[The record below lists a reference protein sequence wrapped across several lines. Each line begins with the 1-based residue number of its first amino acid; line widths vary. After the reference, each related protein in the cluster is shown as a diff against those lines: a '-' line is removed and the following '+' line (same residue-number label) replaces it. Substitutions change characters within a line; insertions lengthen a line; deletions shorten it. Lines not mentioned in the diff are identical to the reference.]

1 MDLFDCGNLDQMHLV
16 LMLYILHITLYILH
30 SRQRIKKEGT
40 RPRFCQIVGIWRR
53 IHFLSLFGL
62 VCRVHGNCG
71 GESRKLENIVCRDC
85 EVWMSRG
92 CEFRYA
98 RSGVLQ
104 LADTAPKS
112 NLPFI
117 DVDVILRKIK

>member
-1 MDLFDCGNLDQMHLV
+1 M
-16 LMLYILHITLYILH
+16 
-30 SRQRIKKEGT
+30 
-40 RPRFCQIVGIWRR
+40 
-53 IHFLSLFGL
+53 SL
-62 VCRVHGNCG
+62 
-71 GESRKLENIVCRDC
+71 
-85 EVWMSRG
+85 G